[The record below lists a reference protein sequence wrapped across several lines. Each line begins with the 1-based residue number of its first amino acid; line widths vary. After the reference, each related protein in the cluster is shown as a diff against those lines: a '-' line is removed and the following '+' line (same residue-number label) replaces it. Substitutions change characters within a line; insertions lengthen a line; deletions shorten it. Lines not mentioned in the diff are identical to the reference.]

1 MCGANII
8 LVPIVSEFTLYLL
21 IAADACGF
29 VTLWSIYY
37 DEWQEVKR
45 DGQMSELIDNL

>member
-29 VTLWSIYY
+29 VTLWSIY
-37 DEWQEVKR
+37 DECQEVKR